1 MKNYAIITNV
11 NNIDKKKWYEFVYN
25 HPHGNVF
32 QTPEMYEVYQNTKN
46 YEPVFLK
53 VVNSK
58 DEISGTLL
66 SVIQKESSGVLGN
79 FTARS
84 IIQGGPLIK
93 DDDPDVLDFI
103 LKEYDKAIK
112 KKAIYSQFRNFWDQ
126 ENNKDVFEKY
136 SFKYKEHLN
145 ILVDLTIG
153 EEALFKT
160 YSKRRRGGIRK
171 AIRNNFTFEISNSKE
186 ILSNFYSL
194 LQETYSNAKLPYP
207 FFDFFENI
215 QKIIPEN
222 NMKFFILK
230 KDDKILVILLALI
243 YKGCLS
249 AFYIGTSRNEEF
261 LRMKPVDLLYWEVMK
276 WGVNNECRVFD
287 WLGAGKPNKEYGVR
301 KFKLQFGGNVLELGR
316 YEKIHKPLLMQFGR
330 LGLKLWQK
338 IKK

>member
-1 MKNYAIITNV
+1 M
-11 NNIDKKKWYEFVYN
+11 IDKEEWAEFVYN
-25 HPHGNVF
+25 HPHGNIF
-32 QTPEMYEVYQNTKN
+32 QTPEMFDVYTKTKK
-46 YEPVFLK
+46 YEPVFLA
-53 VVNSK
+53 VVNNKS
-58 DEISGTLL
+58 EISGTLL
-66 SVIQKESSGVLGN
+66 AVIQKEYSGFLGN

-84 IIQGGPLIK
+84 IIHGGPLIK
-93 DDDPDVLDFI
+93 DDDPDVLD
-103 LKEYDKAIK
+103 LVLNEYDKIIK
-112 KKAIYSQFRNFWDQ
+112 KKAIYSQFRNFWDWGDSK
-126 ENNKDVFEKY
+126 EIFITNGFEY
-136 SFKYKEHLN
+136 EEHLN

-153 EEALFKT
+153 EEALFKS

-171 AIRNNFTFEISNSKE
+171 AIRNNFTFEVSNSKE
-186 ILSNFYSL
+186 LLVSFYSL

-230 KDDKILVILLALI
+230 KDDKILVVLLALI

-249 AFYIGTSRNEEF
+249 AFYIGTSRNKEF

-316 YEKIHKPLLMQFGR
+316 YEKIHKPLLMHLGK

-338 IKK
+338 IK